1 MSTKN
6 SLVILW
12 WTPER
17 ILRGSFAFLV
27 AAAIIHFGL
36 RLLGMR
42 IELFT
47 GIGYFNLT
55 WAFCVFVLP
64 AISGFVI
71 SSIYGLGGK
80 ILAYFPP
87 LPVMALDYY
96 SSLHST
102 HLPSGSE
109 LMPLGW
115 WGFFVILAIESSA
128 IGGVLGEVMNKRIY
142 GWTKDGN
149 RSDALEEEE

>member
-1 MSTKN
+1 MKN

-12 WTPER
+12 WTPES
-17 ILRGSFAFLV
+17 ILRGSLAFLV

-47 GIGYFNLT
+47 GISYFNMT
-55 WAFCVFVLP
+55 WAFSVFVLP
-64 AISGFVI
+64 GIAGFVV
-71 SSIYGLGGK
+71 SSIKGLGGK

-96 SSLHST
+96 SSMHSP
-102 HLPSGSE
+102 HLPAGAE

-142 GWTKDGN
+142 GWEKIRR
-149 RSDALEEEE
+149 RSDTLEEED